1 MTAEAQ
7 FLEADVQARID
18 ALDVT
23 RSFIVQA
30 PAGSGKTELLIQRYL
45 KLLGIVDNPE
55 EILAITF
62 TRKAAAEMQLRVLD
76 ALRTAR
82 SGLAPDEA
90 HRKLTYDL
98 AQRALQRSE
107 ERNWSL
113 IGSPRR
119 MRIQTLDALNRAVTL
134 AQPLSSPEGSS
145 AQRIVTDADLNSV
158 HEAAAAATLDWLAE
172 AGPANDAVRE
182 VLIHLDNSTW
192 SYVNYLSAMLK
203 TRDQWLPFIGTGAV
217 SDTEARALRE
227 RFEDSLAFAIH
238 EHLDRLQVAM
248 IAAPTDGLPDLFAY
262 AAECLV
268 ADGVED
274 SPILALAGRAS
285 WPGTG
290 DVDVPAWQGLA
301 EMLLVRGK
309 AQLRKSVTKA
319 QGFPTSDR
327 PRKDRLQEILA
338 DVAGDQDL
346 VRLLHGVRSLP
357 PDRYSDQ
364 QWSMLLA
371 LFRVLPLAVTELK
384 RLFAA
389 QSIADHIEVALH
401 AGAALGSAEDPG
413 DIALLLDYKIGHV
426 LVDEMQDTSSAQY
439 RMLEALTGGWA
450 DGDGR
455 TLFCVGDPMQ
465 SIYRFRNAE
474 VGQFLL
480 ARQFGI
486 GRLRL
491 DSLVLRR
498 NFRSGSRL
506 VDWFNDLFPSVLATK
521 NDPLRG
527 AVAYSAAVPAPQLEG
542 LGETHVYPVF
552 GIDTEDEA
560 LIGCS
565 AVQNILAENPED
577 ELAILVRGRTQLPA
591 LLAALRRVSIPY
603 TAIEIDKLTDLPEI
617 IDVLALTRAAV
628 HPGDRTAWL
637 AVLRAP
643 WIGLTWS
650 DLLALVHS
658 DTRST
663 VRELLDAP
671 DRLAAVSEE
680 GRAALDA
687 ARPILERLLV
697 PSRSM
702 SLRQRVERCWI
713 ALGGPGALNDATEV
727 ENVYRFLD
735 LIEAHEVG
743 GTLADVALLE
753 SILDDEK
760 VSSSKRT
767 RVQVMTMHK
776 AKGLEFDH
784 VLLYGLGRK
793 PGGGNAGVLSWFD
806 IPGQHGDERKIISPI
821 GSRKQVDRDPIH
833 RYISAAVDEKDAHEQ
848 GRLLYV
854 ACTRA
859 QKTLHIVGNVS
870 VAADGEAFRPARS
883 DSLLHLLWPTLEP
896 EYARE
901 FADWSGVG
909 GSDTN
914 DAYIEPVRKRFDK
927 SWSLPQVLPLPGP
940 AMTPEHIDAEED
952 VEFYWV
958 GTEARIAGTLAH
970 RWLQLMAERKLPL
983 HYDDAMTGVTH
994 RWLREMGIGGE
1005 AAGMVAQRVQQA
1017 IEQTVADERG
1027 RWLLQ
1032 CEGHAELALTGVY
1045 EGEVESVVVDRV
1057 CVDAKGDHWIVDYKT
1072 STHEGGN
1079 LAGFLNAEV
1088 TRYTP
1093 QLRKY
1098 GTIYEAFAGVKPRHA
1113 LYFPL
1118 LQQFVE
1124 LQ

>member
-1 MTAEAQ
+1 VVDDRR
-7 FLEADVQARID
+7 LLDADVQARED

-23 RSFIVQA
+23 RSFVVQA

-45 KLLGIVDNPE
+45 KLLGIVDHPE

-62 TRKAAAEMQLRVLD
+62 TRKAAAEMQLRVLE
-76 ALRTAR
+76 ALRIAR
-82 SGLAPDEA
+82 SGIEPREA

-98 AQRALQRSE
+98 ALAALRRSE
-107 ERNWSL
+107 KHNWNL

-134 AQPLSSPEGSS
+134 AQPLSSPDGAS
-145 AQRIVTDADLNSV
+145 AQRLVTDADLNSV
-158 HEAAAAATLDWLAE
+158 HEAAAVATLDWLAE
-172 AGPANDAVRE
+172 EGAANDAVRA
-182 VLIHLDNSTW
+182 VLTHLDNNTW
-192 SYVNYLSAMLK
+192 SYVNHLSAMLK
-203 TRDQWLPFIGTGAV
+203 TRDQWLPFIGTGIV
-217 SDTEARALRE
+217 SDEEADSLRE
-227 RFEDSLAFAIH
+227 RFEGSLEFAIQEHLERLQAAMLAAPYAGIPALFAHAVDSLRSEAV
-238 EHLDRLQVAM
+238 D
-248 IAAPTDGLPDLFAY
+248 
-262 AAECLV
+262 
-268 ADGVED
+268 D
-274 SPILALAGRAS
+274 SPVLALEGLND
-285 WPGTG
+285 WPGTHG
-290 DVDVPAWQGLA
+290 DDVAAWQGVA
-301 EMLLVRGK
+301 EMLLVRNK
-309 AQLRKSVTKA
+309 AQFRKSVTKA
-319 QGFPTSDR
+319 QGFPTTDR
-327 PRKDRLQEILA
+327 ASKERLAECLA
-338 DVAGDQDL
+338 EMAEDQQL
-346 VRLLHGVRSLP
+346 AKLLHGTRSLP
-357 PDRYSDQ
+357 PDHYADE

-371 LFRVLPLAVTELK
+371 LFRLLPLAVTELK

-413 DIALLLDYKIGHV
+413 DIALLLDYNVSHI

-450 DGDGR
+450 AGDGR

-486 GRLRL
+486 GRLQL

-506 VDWFNDLFPSVLATK
+506 VEWFNDLFPTVLAAE

-527 AVAYSAAVPAPQLEG
+527 AVSYSAAVPAPQLEG
-542 LGETHVYPVF
+542 LGETHVHPVF
-552 GIDTEDEA
+552 GVDSEVEA
-560 LIGCS
+560 LVGCS
-565 AVQNILAENPED
+565 AVQNVLSENPGD
-577 ELAILVRGRTQLPA
+577 ELAILVRGRTQLPP
-591 LLAALRRVSIPY
+591 LLAALRRANIPY

-617 IDVLALTRAAV
+617 IDALALTRAAV
-628 HPGDRTAWL
+628 HPADRTAWL

-658 DTRST
+658 DRRST
-663 VRELLDAP
+663 VRELLSDP
-671 DRLAAVSEE
+671 QRLAAVSEDGKKALE
-680 GRAALDA
+680 HAA
-687 ARPILERLLV
+687 PILDQLLT
-697 PSRSM
+697 PGRTL
-702 SLRQRVERCWI
+702 SLRQRVEQCWI

-735 LIEAHEVG
+735 LVEAHETG
-743 GTLADVALLE
+743 GVLPDVARLE

-760 VSSSKRT
+760 VSSSRRT

-833 RYISAAVDEKDAHEQ
+833 RYISATVDEKDAHEQ

-859 QKTLHIVGNVS
+859 QKTLHLVGNVS
-870 VAADGEAFRPARS
+870 VSADGEQFRPARS
-883 DSLLHLLWPTLEP
+883 DSLLHRLWHKLEP
-896 EYARE
+896 DFERA
-901 FADWSGVG
+901 FADWAGSGTG
-909 GSDTN
+909 DDDN
-914 DAYIEPVRKRFDK
+914 AYIEPVRTQFDTP
-927 SWSLPQVLPLPGP
+927 WSLPQVMPLPATGP
-940 AMTPEHIDAEED
+940 VVEHSDAGED

-970 RWLQLMAERKLPL
+970 RWFQLMADGPLPL
-983 HYDDAMTGVTH
+983 AYDASMDTVTH
-994 RWLREMGIGGE
+994 RWLREMGISGE
-1005 AAGMVAQRVQQA
+1005 AAATAADRIRQT
-1017 IEQTVADERG
+1017 IENTVADERG
-1027 RWLLQ
+1027 QWLLQ
-1032 CEGHAELALTGVY
+1032 SEGHAELALTGVY
-1045 EGEVESVVVDRV
+1045 DGQVESVILDRV
-1057 CVDAKGDHWIVDYKT
+1057 CIDDEGEHWIVDYKT

-1079 LAGFLNAEV
+1079 LAGFLAAEV

-1093 QLRKY
+1093 QLKKY
-1098 GTIYEAFAGVKPRHA
+1098 GAIYEAFAGVSARRA

-1118 LQQFVE
+1118 LQEFVE
-1124 LQ
+1124 IQ